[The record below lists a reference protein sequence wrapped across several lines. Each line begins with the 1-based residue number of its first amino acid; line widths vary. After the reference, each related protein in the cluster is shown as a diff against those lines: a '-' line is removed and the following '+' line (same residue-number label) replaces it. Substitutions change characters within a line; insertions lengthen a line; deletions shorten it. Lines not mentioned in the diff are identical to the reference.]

1 MCSGQSMDV
10 EVRLGAYEDLVLHL
24 TDIPPSKCHWVSSVS
39 KCSRSEHFDHLAKV
53 QHQCY
58 IDWMDDV
65 WAAHVA
71 GSFEASSIA
80 LRHSQ
85 ALLLHTVPR
94 PRPCLRSRR
103 RSRNGKTC
111 GSRVHESAHQSI
123 CVPMPWR
130 KLSAFTSHNISRL
143 QSQVIVTFVHHLSYK
158 TTLCGVAL
166 RYNVSNT
173 SNKPLP
179 RSSNDS
185 PVGRKAAAVYG
196 YRAASSRD
204 ESHLGR
210 IDWRYECW

>member
-1 MCSGQSMDV
+1 MCSDQSMDV
-10 EVRLGAYEDLVLHL
+10 EVRLGAYEDWALHL
-24 TDIPPSKCHWVSSVS
+24 IDIPPSKCHWVSSVS
-39 KCSRSEHFDHLAKV
+39 KCSRFERFDHHAKV
-53 QHQCY
+53 QHRCY

-65 WAAHVA
+65 WAARVV

-85 ALLLHTVPR
+85 ALLAHTVPR
-94 PRPCLRSRR
+94 PRSCRRSRR
-103 RSRNGKTC
+103 GSRNRKTC

-130 KLSAFTSHNISRL
+130 KLSAFTSHNISRS
-143 QSQVIVTFVHHLSYK
+143 QSKMSMTFVHHLSYK

-185 PVGRKAAAVYG
+185 QLEERRPRYMGTEQQAAAT
-196 YRAASSRD
+196 SRTWD
-204 ESHLGR
+204 G
-210 IDWRYECW
+210 